1 MAPSQG
7 LGYRCL
13 HQRAK
18 TITAEKIIYVSR
30 PLSFK
35 RLRSTNVNVR
45 LAEQFR
51 NPLTGERGV
60 QNPGVC
66 LKEFLSFL
74 PLPIFHFLALVLYL
88 ALPKPKIPFLGL
100 SLLRNMTK
108 TLASQLNLACPLP
121 VLRPRPLCI
130 NRILSC
136 KEASWN
142 DCDKDLKSANLWSSG

>member
-1 MAPSQG
+1 MLASEG
-7 LGYRCL
+7 KDNNR
-13 HQRAK
+13 R
-18 TITAEKIIYVSR
+18 KIICVSR
-30 PLSFK
+30 PLSLK

-51 NPLTGERGV
+51 NPLTGERGF

-74 PLPIFHFLALVLYL
+74 PLPIFHFLALVLFL

-100 SLLRNMTK
+100 SLLCNMTK
-108 TLASQLNLACPLP
+108 TLASQLTLAFPLP
-121 VLRPRPLCI
+121 VVRPRPLSI

-136 KEASWN
+136 REASWN
-142 DCDKDLKSANLWSSG
+142 DCDKDLISANLWSSG